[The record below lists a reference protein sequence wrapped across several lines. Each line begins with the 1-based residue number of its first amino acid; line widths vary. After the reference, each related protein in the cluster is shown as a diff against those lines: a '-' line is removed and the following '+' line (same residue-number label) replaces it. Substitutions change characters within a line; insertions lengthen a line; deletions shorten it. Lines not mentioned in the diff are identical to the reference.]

1 MEKQL
6 SLPRKMGY
14 GVSELGTT
22 ATEVMIR
29 LYPLIFYI
37 DYVGLNSRL
46 AGYAVALAVVWDA
59 ITDPFMGIISDATRT
74 RWGKRRPYIVFG
86 AFALAFSITVLFT
99 VPSLSTQ
106 AGKFFYLFACYIL
119 VNTSMT
125 IITVPHAALG
135 RELTFDADE
144 RTAVYGWRLLFGN
157 IGFLT
162 GTVLPGLM
170 LTVFRQGSGEVS
182 QVTSHARSSEVLAFI
197 IVAAAL
203 TTFFSTRGMDRKPGT
218 RRKPQT
224 GGVFLALFSA
234 LKNKIFLPLFL
245 AYFTATIGLSINS
258 ATAIFYYRY
267 RLSLSERNIQIIL
280 GVFIFVFCI
289 SLVGWVLL
297 SRKYGK
303 KMPAF
308 WASLSLGLLTAV
320 AYPLLQP
327 EKMLLPLII
336 AVTGGA
342 LVGSI
347 VLLESLVADTVDYD
361 ELKTGRNR
369 EGIYFGFWKM
379 SVKIAR
385 AIAIAVA
392 GNLLHVIGYVPNEAQ
407 LTEVSMKLGIIFGPG
422 VGFFILAGAFIFLAM
437 PLTKQKHERIQA
449 ILKKKRAMRKGR
461 SSDKEV

>member
-6 SLPRKMGY
+6 SLLRKIGY

-29 LYPLIFYI
+29 LYLLIFYI
-37 DYVGLNSRL
+37 DYVGLNPRL

-74 RWGKRRPYIVFG
+74 RWGKRRPYIFFG
-86 AFALAFSITVLFT
+86 GFALAFSITVLFT
-99 VPSLSTQ
+99 VPSLTTQ
-106 AGKFFYLFACYIL
+106 TGKFVYLIACYIL

-144 RTAVYGWRLLFGN
+144 RTTVYGWRLLFGN
-157 IGFLT
+157 LGFLT

-170 LTVFRQGSGEVS
+170 LIIFSSGSGNVS
-182 QVTSHARSSEVLAFI
+182 QIKAHGRASELLAFI

-203 TTFFSTRGMDRKPGT
+203 TTFFSTRGMDKKPGI
-218 RRKPQT
+218 RSKPRS
-224 GGVFLALFSA
+224 GGALRSLFTS

-245 AYFTATIGLSINS
+245 SYFAATVGLSINS

-267 RLSLSERNIQIIL
+267 RLGLPEKNIQIIL
-280 GVFIFVFCI
+280 AVFIFVFCI
-289 SLVGWVLL
+289 SLVGWVLI

-308 WASLSLGLLTAV
+308 WASLCLGVLTVV
-320 AYPLLQP
+320 AYPLIP
-327 EKMLLPLII
+327 PGKMLLPLVI
-336 AVTGGA
+336 AVTGGM
-342 LVGSI
+342 LVGAI

-361 ELKTGRNR
+361 ELKTGKNR
-369 EGIYFGFWKM
+369 EGVYFGFWKM

-385 AIAIAVA
+385 AIAIAIA
-392 GNLLHVIGYVPNEAQ
+392 GNLLHVIGYVPNETQ
-407 LTEVSMKLGIIFGPG
+407 LPSVSIKLGLIFGPG
-422 VGFFILAGAFIFLAM
+422 VGFFILAGAFIFLFM
-437 PLTKQKHERIQA
+437 PLTKSKHERIQA
-449 ILKKKRAMRKGR
+449 LLKKRRILRNEEKK
-461 SSDKEV
+461 K